1 MRKYGAVEP
10 DIHLRAG
17 MWATDGKG
25 FGTVREVSGITT
37 SKPFVGKEEIG
48 VRREV
53 RIRAEVHL
61 RPMEIRKARFVAQID
76 EEVLPHLE

>member
-1 MRKYGAVEP
+1 
-10 DIHLRAG
+10 

-48 VRREV
+48 VRREGH
-53 RIRAEVHL
+53 IGAEVHL
-61 RPMEIRKARFVAQID
+61 RPMEMGEARLVAQID
-76 EEVLPHLE
+76 EEVLSHLEE

>member
-1 MRKYGAVEP
+1 MRKYGGVELNI
-10 DIHLRAG
+10 DLRAG

-25 FGTVREVSGITT
+25 FGTVRKVSEIVT
-37 SKPFVGKEEIG
+37 SKPFVSKEEIG

-61 RPMEIRKARFVAQID
+61 
-76 EEVLPHLE
+76 